1 MSGGGLWCHFP
12 WICHWYEVHCEG
24 REGGR
29 RGEGGRGRE
38 SDTVY
43 NTYTKYTANYMN
55 LNSYSLCRDCE
66 ITQRTGT
73 VGPWMA
79 VRRHRGWV
87 YI

>member
-1 MSGGGLWCHFP
+1 MKG
-12 WICHWYEVHCEG
+12 G
-24 REGGR
+24 REGG
-29 RGEGGRGRE
+29 GGREGE
-38 SDTVY
+38 VGKVIQYTY
-43 NTYTKYTANYMN
+43 TYTKYTANYMN